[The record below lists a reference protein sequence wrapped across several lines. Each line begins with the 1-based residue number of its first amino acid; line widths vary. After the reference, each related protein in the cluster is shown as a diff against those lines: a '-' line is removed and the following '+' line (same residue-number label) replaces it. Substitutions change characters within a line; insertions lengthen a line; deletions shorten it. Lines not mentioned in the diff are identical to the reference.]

1 MITAVTLAGDVLGI
15 VAGERKIVG
24 QCCAEKQSYHRND
37 DGSGDRSSGVSHALA
52 SAIDLRPSMRRRL
65 ATPREKVLAKLRGPA
80 NPILRKR
87 PGNEKAAPNGA
98 ALVVIIVVVVIHS
111 VWA

>member
-1 MITAVTLAGDVLGI
+1 
-15 VAGERKIVG
+15 
-24 QCCAEKQSYHRND
+24 
-37 DGSGDRSSGVSHALA
+37 
-52 SAIDLRPSMRRRL
+52 MRWVL

-98 ALVVIIVVVVIHS
+98 A
-111 VWA
+111 